1 MKSDELKRD
10 LPRRNEVALKQS
22 NVAGE
27 KDARL
32 FFIAAAVTVVAG
44 LFKIFLLER
53 FAKQV

>member
-1 MKSDELKRD
+1 MKSELLKRD
-10 LPRRNEVALKQS
+10 QPRRNEVALKQS
-22 NVAGE
+22 KVAGG

-53 FAKQV
+53 FGKQV